1 MVVLIDMIKF
11 LMNYYNMQY
20 LQPNNTLQGGKNR
33 IERMLGQVDFS
44 RVFIFSLLIMF
55 PVLMMAQAS
64 GGQIRRK
71 VSTTSKT
78 NSVKRETKKENRT
91 DNSVVN
97 QSTVTLI
104 QPTPIS
110 VFSTYNVVVGSMGK
124 LENASG
130 LCQSLRDKGYL
141 SFIYQDN
148 LPEMTMY
155 RVTIGSTNN
164 EQEALRIRDQARN
177 TYPDAWILYFVNGKQ
192 ERYF

>member
-1 MVVLIDMIKF
+1 
-11 LMNYYNMQY
+11 MNYYNMQY
-20 LQPNNTLQGGKNR
+20 LQPNNTLQGGKYR

-192 ERYF
+192 ERYW

>member
-20 LQPNNTLQGGKNR
+20 LQPNNTLQGGKYR

-91 DNSVVN
+91 DK
-97 QSTVTLI
+97 TIPLI

-110 VFSTYNVVVGSMGK
+110 GFSTYNVVVCTMGIIA
-124 LENASG
+124 NASRF
-130 LCQSLRDKGYL
+130 CQSLRDQGYSSL
-141 SFIYQDN
+141 IYQDDR
-148 LPEMTMY
+148 PEMTLY
-155 RVTIGSTNN
+155 RITIGSTNN

-192 ERYF
+192 ERYW